1 MTYEVTLND
10 ISASTFGLRLS
21 TYSIEKPAPKTAYID
36 IPFGD
41 GAADLSMASGEM
53 KYSMRKITMILQG
66 IMNTEE
72 LEALATSIANM
83 LHGQKVKIKFDKDSD
98 YYYYGRIS
106 VAYVKTKSMGEILIE
121 ALCEPYKYKTLPT
134 TQSFNVAGSQVV
146 NLLNDR
152 MRAFPK
158 ITTTAPFTVTH
169 DGITYSF
176 GTITDQQSVIP
187 LIEGANELTLSGTG
201 TITFEWQEGAL

>member
-1 MTYEVTLND
+1 
-10 ISASTFGLRLS
+10 
-21 TYSIEKPAPKTAYID
+21 
-36 IPFGD
+36 
-41 GAADLSMASGEM
+41 
-53 KYSMRKITMILQG
+53 
-66 IMNTEE
+66 
-72 LEALATSIANM
+72 
-83 LHGQKVKIKFDKDSD
+83 
-98 YYYYGRIS
+98 
-106 VAYVKTKSMGEILIE
+106 MGEILLE

-134 TQSFNVAGSQVV
+134 TQSINVAGSQVV

-187 LIEGANELTLSGTG
+187 LIEGANEMTLTGTG